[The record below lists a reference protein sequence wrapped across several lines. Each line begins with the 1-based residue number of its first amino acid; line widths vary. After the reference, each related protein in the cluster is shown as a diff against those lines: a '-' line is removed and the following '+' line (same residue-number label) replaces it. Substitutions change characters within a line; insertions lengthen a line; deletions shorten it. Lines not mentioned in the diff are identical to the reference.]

1 MRRSLA
7 LFASAATLAVLA
19 LAPRDT
25 SAQSPNELNIGS
37 LAPNPSP
44 WRTLLDRMESH
55 IETATAGRINV
66 ILRPAGV
73 MGEVEMVRETR
84 KGERLQGAGATTAA
98 IAQGGS
104 IPVLQLVELPYL
116 FDSYAQADHVLD
128 TMFKQF
134 GDLLYGRG
142 FVLGAWSEN
151 GFRSYGTK
159 GKPVR
164 SPADL
169 VGLKMRSQESEVHMA
184 TYKAFGATAIQ
195 QAMTE
200 VRTSLQ
206 SGVIDGLDNSPVYIL
221 SAGLADPLDYF
232 TLTQHTYQP
241 AAIVFSRRWMDAL
254 PPADRAS
261 VLEVKKFAVEG
272 RKLVRDETDEM
283 IALLPGMGVQ
293 VVKLTPAEVDVF
305 KAKARAMHASFA
317 ASQEGGAELLKQIQA
332 TRDAR

>member
-1 MRRSLA
+1 M
-7 LFASAATLAVLA
+7 
-19 LAPRDT
+19 
-25 SAQSPNELNIGS
+25 
-37 LAPNPSP
+37 
-44 WRTLLDRMESH
+44 
-55 IETATAGRINV
+55 
-66 ILRPAGV
+66 
-73 MGEVEMVRETR
+73 
-84 KGERLQGAGATTAA
+84 
-98 IAQGGS
+98 
-104 IPVLQLVELPYL
+104 
-116 FDSYAQADHVLD
+116 
-128 TMFKQF
+128 
-134 GDLLYGRG
+134 
-142 FVLGAWSEN
+142 
-151 GFRSYGTK
+151 
-159 GKPVR
+159 R

>member
-1 MRRSLA
+1 MRRTLA
-7 LFASAATLAVLA
+7 LLASAVTLVALA
-19 LAPRDT
+19 LAPRQT
-25 SAQSPNELNIGS
+25 QAEGPIELNIGS

-44 WRTLLDRMESH
+44 WRTVLDRV
-55 IETATAGRINV
+55 ETHVEGRTAGRINV

-84 KGERLQGAGATTAA
+84 AGERLQGVGATTAA

-116 FDSYAQADHVLD
+116 FDSATQADAVLD
-128 TMFKQF
+128 GMFAEF
-134 GDLLYGRG
+134 GDILHRRG

-169 VGLKMRSQESEVHMA
+169 VGLKMRSQESAVHMA
-184 TYKAFGATAIQ
+184 TYAAFGANAVQ

-232 TLTQHTYQP
+232 TLTEHTYQP
-241 AAIVFSRRWMDAL
+241 AAIIFSRRWIETL
-254 PPADRAS
+254 PEADRAA
-261 VLEVKKFAVEG
+261 VLEVKKFAAEG
-272 RKLVRDETDEM
+272 RKLIRDETAEM
-283 IALLPGMGVQ
+283 LALFPSMGVQ
-293 VVKLTPAEVDVF
+293 VVKLTPAELQVF
-305 KAKARAMHASFA
+305 KTKARAMHASFA
-317 ASQEGGAELLKQIQA
+317 ASQEGGTDLLRKIEA
-332 TRDAR
+332 ARVGH